1 MTHWRNRGVIAALAA
16 AMLFGAGTPLAKVLL
31 HQTNP
36 WLLAALLYLGAGV
49 GLFLVRVVR
58 RQSTPRLTAKEAGWL
73 LGAVVAGG
81 VIAPVLLMWGLGKMP
96 ASGASLLLNAEGVFT
111 ALIAWIVFREN
122 FDRRIALGMAFIV
135 AGAVAVSWPG
145 SAEFSDTL
153 PALAVLGACLFWGL
167 DNNLTRNVSLADPT
181 FTAMVKGLVAGV
193 VNLTLALWAGA
204 MLPAWTT
211 VLASGVLGFLSYGVS
226 LALFV
231 TALGHLGTARS
242 GAYFSTAPFAGAV
255 LSLVVV
261 GEPLTPGLL
270 AAGVLMGIG
279 VWLHLTERH
288 EHAHR
293 HDSLEHAHSHEHD
306 AHHLHTHG
314 FAVPAGTRHTHWH
327 RHDPLTHTHP
337 HFPDEHHRHD
347 H

>member
-1 MTHWRNRGVIAALAA
+1 M
-16 AMLFGAGTPLAKVLL
+16 P
-31 HQTNP
+31 
-36 WLLAALLYLGAGV
+36 
-49 GLFLVRVVR
+49 
-58 RQSTPRLTAKEAGWL
+58 L
-73 LGAVVAGG
+73 LG
-81 VIAPVLLMWGLGKMP
+81 
-96 ASGASLLLNAEGVFT
+96 
-111 ALIAWIVFREN
+111 
-122 FDRRIALGMAFIV
+122 
-135 AGAVAVSWPG
+135 
-145 SAEFSDTL
+145 
-153 PALAVLGACLFWGL
+153 
-167 DNNLTRNVSLADPT
+167 

-193 VNLTLALWAGA
+193 VNLALALWAGA

-261 GEPLTPGLL
+261 GEPLTPALF

-293 HDSLEHAHSHEHD
+293 HDALEHAHSHEHD

-327 RHDPLTHTHP
+327 QHDPLTHTHP